1 MMTVQEKIMTLEEF
15 MEKERVSQAERL
27 SRFEVFAKEFL
38 ELNNMVGQSE
48 EHWIWFYGEWQIHRE

>member
-1 MMTVQEKIMTLEEF
+1 MTLEEF
-15 MEKERVSQAERL
+15 MEKVRVSQAERL